1 MTRSVLPT
9 LTTACGRI
17 TFGRVMITNMEQI
30 KQLLE
35 GRGVQ
40 PSYQRVRILQYL
52 IEKENHPSVLEL
64 YEQISREIPTLSKTT
79 VYNTL
84 NALVEKGLVTALPLT
99 SDEMRYDHNTDAHH
113 HFLCRKCGR
122 IIDIDVKCAYTRLT
136 EIAGHRIEAVYGHF
150 RGVCKECSESNGTP
164 DNGAVEV
171 PQKTKNGG

>member
-1 MTRSVLPT
+1 
-9 LTTACGRI
+9 
-17 TFGRVMITNMEQI
+17 MITNMEQI

-35 GRGVQ
+35 ERGVQ
-40 PSYQRVRILQYL
+40 PSHQRVRILQCL

-113 HFLCRKCGR
+113 HFLCRKCRR
-122 IIDIDVKCAYTRLT
+122 IIDIDVKCAYARLT

-150 RGVCKECSESNGTP
+150 RGVCKECSETNGTP
-164 DNGAVEV
+164 DDGAVEV
-171 PQKTKNGG
+171 LQKTKNGG